1 MQSAYETCLNKLYGL
16 RRFGIKPGL
25 ARIRELL
32 AHIGNPQQ
40 AFSCIHIAGTNGKGS
55 IASALSRILYES
67 GYCVGLYTSPHLI
80 RFNERIQING
90 EPISDDTVLEAFRA
104 VSSGAPP
111 QATFFEYTTAMA
123 FYAFSQSRVQWAVV
137 ETGLGG
143 RLDATNILS
152 PALSIISN
160 ISMEHQAYLGRTISQ
175 IASEKAG
182 IIKPHTPVITGARQ
196 AAAIRVMEKIAFE
209 KSAPFYRF
217 GSDFQVRRKND
228 GRFTYLGIQTIWPDM
243 QTSLIGEHQVDNAA
257 LALAACEV
265 LILNGVGL
273 DIACIRKALSENI
286 WPGRLE
292 MVSDRPMVVLD
303 GAHNLA
309 ASRKLGRY
317 LATAQAGKNIT
328 LVIGILD
335 DKPYAAMLRN
345 LLPLCRKVILTRP
358 AIDRA
363 LDPEKLHRIVKDY
376 PVEASVIPDVAR
388 AVQAAISAAELS
400 EVVCITGSLYVVGE
414 ARAYF
419 LGCRERIQPI

>member
-16 RRFGIKPGL
+16 KRFGIKPGL
-25 ARIRELL
+25 ARVRELL
-32 AHIGNPQQ
+32 AHAGNPQQ
-40 AFSCIHIAGTNGKGS
+40 TFSCIHVAGTNGKGS
-55 IASALSRILYES
+55 IASALARILYEA
-67 GYCVGLYTSPHLI
+67 GHRVGLYTSPHLI
-80 RFNERIQING
+80 RFNERIQVNG
-90 EPISDDTVLEAFRA
+90 EPVSDDTVLEAFSA
-104 VSSGAPP
+104 VSSSATP
-111 QATFFEYTTAMA
+111 QATFFEYATAMA
-123 FYAFSQSRVQWAVV
+123 FYVFSHSRVQWAVV

-182 IIKPHTPVITGARQ
+182 IIKAHIPVITGARQ
-196 AAAIRVMEKIAFE
+196 AEAIRVMENAAAE

-217 GSDFQVRRKND
+217 GSDFWVRRKKD
-228 GRFTYLGIQTIWPDM
+228 GRFTYLGIQTVWPDM

-257 LALAACEV
+257 VALAACEV
-265 LILNGVGL
+265 LNLEGVGL
-273 DIACIRKALSENI
+273 DIACIRKGLSENI

-292 MVSDRPMVVLD
+292 VVSDRPMVILD

-309 ASRKLGRY
+309 ASRKLARY
-317 LATAQAGKNIT
+317 LSTAQAGKSIT
-328 LVIGILD
+328 LVIGILE

-358 AIDRA
+358 LIDRA
-363 LDPEKLHRIVKDY
+363 LDPEKLHRIVRDY
-376 PVEASVIPDVAR
+376 PVEASVIPDVAQ

-400 EVVCITGSLYVVGE
+400 EVVCVAGSLYVVGE
-414 ARAYF
+414 ARACL
-419 LGCRERIQPI
+419 LGCHERIRPI